1 VPALSERTR
10 HTLRA
15 SLAPHA
21 EVANPIDL
29 TPMATAAHYRRALEA
44 ALADDGVDAA
54 VVLFMPPLADKPDEV
69 AAAILDAAATAPDK
83 PVVTSFL
90 GGAGVADLLHR
101 DELVVPT
108 YTFPEAAAASL
119 GHAAAYQAWR
129 STPAGVVPDLAG
141 VDAERARSLVA
152 PCAPGPV
159 ADAVTVE
166 LLAAY
171 GIAVRDVPP
180 GPGPDA
186 FLSVGADPVFGPV
199 VSFGLTG
206 DYADLMADVA
216 HRVTPLSDRD
226 AREMVRSL
234 RAAPLL
240 DGRAGGPGVDL
251 AALEETVLRVSAMVD
266 DLPRIE
272 ALELR
277 PVRLLPP
284 GHGVAVTHAAIR
296 LADDTPGGG
305 PA

>member
-1 VPALSERTR
+1 MPPLSERTR

-29 TPMATAAHYRRALEA
+29 TPTATAAHYRRALEA

-129 STPAGVVPDLAG
+129 RTPRASSPTSRESTRRAPGRWSPPVPPARFRQRSPPSCWRRTESPYATPR
-141 VDAERARSLVA
+141 RARGRTRSSPSA
-152 PCAPGPV
+152 RTRSSGRWSPSGSPG
-159 ADAVTVE
+159 T
-166 LLAAY
+166 
-171 GIAVRDVPP
+171 
-180 GPGPDA
+180 
-186 FLSVGADPVFGPV
+186 
-199 VSFGLTG
+199 
-206 DYADLMADVA
+206 
-216 HRVTPLSDRD
+216 TPTSWRTSHT
-226 AREMVRSL
+226 ASPRS
-234 RAAPLL
+234 ATA
-240 DGRAGGPGVDL
+240 
-251 AALEETVLRVSAMVD
+251 
-266 DLPRIE
+266 
-272 ALELR
+272 
-277 PVRLLPP
+277 
-284 GHGVAVTHAAIR
+284 
-296 LADDTPGGG
+296 TPGR
-305 PA
+305 